1 MEAIR
6 CSDDRRLYGVS
17 GVRQVDAPSDRNE
30 RVDTQSKLENYSSP
44 GQAGG
49 WLSMRK
55 LGAAP
60 RRVGGVRLGKHQC
73 AGEIVG
79 EQDLGS
85 AVFEIAFFQ

>member
-1 MEAIR
+1 METIR

-30 RVDTQSKLENYSSP
+30 RVDTQTP

-60 RRVGGVRLGKHQC
+60 RSVGGVRLGKHQC

-79 EQDLGS
+79 DQDLGS
-85 AVFEIAFFQ
+85 AVFKIAFFQ